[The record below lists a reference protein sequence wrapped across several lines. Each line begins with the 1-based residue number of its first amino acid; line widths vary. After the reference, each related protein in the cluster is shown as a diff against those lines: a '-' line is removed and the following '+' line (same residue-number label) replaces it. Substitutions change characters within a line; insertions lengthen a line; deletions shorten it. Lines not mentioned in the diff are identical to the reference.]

1 MKIICDLKKEKE
13 VEGKLKQLE
22 LFNEGDFYVQTSS
35 QNEYGK
41 IPKTFSTTAQ
51 WIHPL
56 NIHRSPMRGGFRI

>member
-1 MKIICDLKKEKE
+1 MKIICDLKEKE

-41 IPKTFSTTAQ
+41 IPKTFFPRLLSGYT
-51 WIHPL
+51 L
-56 NIHRSPMRGGFRI
+56 